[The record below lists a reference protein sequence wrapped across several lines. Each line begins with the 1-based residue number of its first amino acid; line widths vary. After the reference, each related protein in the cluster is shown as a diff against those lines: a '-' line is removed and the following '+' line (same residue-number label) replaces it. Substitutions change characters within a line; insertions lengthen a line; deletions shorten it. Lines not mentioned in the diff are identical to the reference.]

1 VRCVVA
7 GAAFTGCRRAS
18 IAVSPV
24 TKLPVAGIP
33 TWRLMVLK
41 RRRTA
46 AFGSSPKIEAKVT
59 YQYFVTLG
67 FWGYQFVPSPAQ
79 EFMIGVFTPRLR
91 TPCMIWGQSP
101 NVVAVTISCAPFVL
115 RRRLTSAGT
124 WFGPPKAEFVKLSAR
139 TI

>member
-1 VRCVVA
+1 MLPEIVLRPRKCSNCLASTIPFVDPCARLIAVA
-7 GAAFTGCRRAS
+7 RAS
-18 IAVSPV
+18 IAVAPV
-24 TKLPVAGIP
+24 TKLPVAGVP
-33 TWRLMVLK
+33 AWRLMVLK

-46 AFGSSPKIEAKVT
+46 GFGSSPKIEAKVT

-101 NVVAVTISCAPFVL
+101 NVVAVTIS
-115 RRRLTSAGT
+115 
-124 WFGPPKAEFVKLSAR
+124 
-139 TI
+139 